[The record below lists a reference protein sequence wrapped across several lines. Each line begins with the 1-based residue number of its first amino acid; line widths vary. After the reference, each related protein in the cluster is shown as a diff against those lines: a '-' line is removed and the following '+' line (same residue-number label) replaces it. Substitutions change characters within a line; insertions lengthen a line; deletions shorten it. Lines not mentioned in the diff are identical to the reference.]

1 MQIDLT
7 IKDTCV
13 LGLEHLNEKSTEQQ
27 VIDLRREGKTVREL
41 AKCLHISSRNVVA
54 ILKNNELREIK
65 EELKAKENQR
75 KEVQQTNYTKALK
88 LFSKGYSVLDVT
100 IKLGITSD
108 ESKKAYFDFQD
119 IQTTDQF
126 GKFYNQLHKYLQVLL
141 PLCKTIQ
148 ENGLGEKE
156 ANLALE
162 YAKNRLGAEDRLRNL
177 TRLLNMCR
185 TEAEVRSKDVL
196 PSIIGLARQL
206 PFEDSDGM
214 LNIQNFDFK
223 LFVSKIVDEF
233 GLDKCAPSKDNYLR
247 H

>member
-1 MQIDLT
+1 MQIELT
-7 IKDTCV
+7 IRDTCV
-13 LGLEHLNEKSTEQQ
+13 IGLEHLSEKSTEQQ
-27 VIDLRREGKTVREL
+27 VIDLRRAEKTVREI
-41 AKCLHISSRNVVA
+41 ANCLHISSRNVIA
-54 ILKNNELREIK
+54 TLKNYKQREF
-65 EELKAKENQR
+65 ELKAKENQR
-75 KEVQQTNYTKALK
+75 KELQQSNYIKALK